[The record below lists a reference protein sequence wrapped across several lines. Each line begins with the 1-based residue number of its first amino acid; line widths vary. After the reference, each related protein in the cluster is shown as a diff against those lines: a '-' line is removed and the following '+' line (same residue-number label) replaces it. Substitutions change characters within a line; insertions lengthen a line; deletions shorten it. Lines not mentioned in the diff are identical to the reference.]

1 VDLKRHKLAVLGATG
16 GIITLGAAVLG
27 GRVMAQTPG
36 AGSGSSTTPSA
47 AQQQHQ
53 AQEDQFLND
62 LARNLGVDR
71 GKLDAALKTTQT
83 QEVDAAVQS
92 GKLTQAQGDQIK
104 QAIASGMP
112 HFGIGGFRGGP
123 RGAGGHGPEIPT
135 NVRQAEQDAVSKA
148 LGGETAAQI
157 RADLQSGKTPD
168 QIAQAHNTTVQAV
181 NSAVVAAVQP
191 LLDQAVTAGTIT
203 SAQEQALL
211 NGIKNGKGF
220 GGGLRGGPGGGPGR
234 GGPNG
239 RGAATPS
246 ATQ

>member
-1 VDLKRHKLAVLGATG
+1 MDLKRHKLAVLGATG
-16 GIITLGAAVLG
+16 GVITLGAAVLG
-27 GRVMAQTPG
+27 GTVMAQTHG
-36 AGSGSSTTPSA
+36 TGSGSSATPGA

-53 AQEDQFLND
+53 AREDQFLND

-71 GKLDAALKTTQT
+71 SKLDAALKTTQT
-83 QEVDAAVQS
+83 QEIDAAVQS
-92 GKLTQAQGDQIK
+92 GQLTQAQGDQIK

-123 RGAGGHGPEIPT
+123 GGPGGHGPEIPA

-168 QIAQAHNTTVQAV
+168 QIAQAHGTTVQAV
-181 NSAVVAAVQP
+181 NSAVAAAVQP
-191 LLDQAVTAGTIT
+191 LLDQAVQAGTIT
-203 SAQEQALL
+203 ATQEQAFLTD
-211 NGIKNGKGF
+211 IKNGKGF
-220 GGGLRGGPGGGPGR
+220 GGGFRGPGGPGR